1 MRSSNSVNSTFHV
14 LRAAAIIGAVI
25 ALAGCSDPPVTST
38 TTTSQ
43 ETTAAPAMMVPV
55 PSTVTTRTT
64 NTQTMPYGTMRSNN
78 Q

>member
-1 MRSSNSVNSTFHV
+1 
-14 LRAAAIIGAVI
+14 
-25 ALAGCSDPPVTST
+25 
-38 TTTSQ
+38 
-43 ETTAAPAMMVPV
+43 MMVPV